1 MTFAEIQD
9 PRFFDWLMAQSDRKQ
24 DAVRT
29 YLDASLRYEST
40 LGRAAPSDTVC
51 KLLTQRDQ
59 AWSELRFIHN
69 ITILANG
76 QVRVS

>member
-1 MTFAEIQD
+1 MTFSEIQD
-9 PRFFDWLMAQSDRKQ
+9 PRFFDWLMGQSDRKQ

-40 LGRAAPSDTVC
+40 LGRSAPSDTVC
-51 KLLTQRDQ
+51 KLLAQRDDARQ
-59 AWSELRFIHN
+59 VLRDIHH
-69 ITILANG
+69 ITVLADG